1 MCHASADP
9 LRREDTNPKGNRKKD
24 QNRASALRSQSYAIA
39 CSYPSSWISPS
50 EKWGRRGARLNLM
63 SWLHFYIQRIACP
76 HAIGVALVRKGSCKI
91 WIYIAAAAPDR
102 VICNFSLTNR
112 FGRPRPLPILPFFAL
127 RAALPSSKYSTPQHL
142 IRDHGLKWWEVWPA
156 G

>member
-76 HAIGVALVRKGSCKI
+76 HATGLVDRALFPFYPSSPCALLCLVR
-91 WIYIAAAAPDR
+91 
-102 VICNFSLTNR
+102 
-112 FGRPRPLPILPFFAL
+112 
-127 RAALPSSKYSTPQHL
+127 STAHRS
-142 IRDHGLKWWEVWPA
+142 I
-156 G
+156 